1 MDKVVDIN
9 PPIEQSSQVDMPE
22 VIANYLDTN

>member
-9 PPIEQSSQVDMPE
+9 PPVEQSSQV
-22 VIANYLDTN
+22 